1 MTELLTR
8 TTSARAGAS
17 DDRDSSA
24 LLSSVWLRGALAAL
38 WAVCVGLAGLV
49 ALVLVA
55 WAADSRSG
63 AVAGAAIRTS
73 LQLWLAAHRVPLH
86 VPGGSFGIAPLG
98 LTLLL
103 AFVVARAAAVLA
115 RSREIDTPAG
125 VGLVSV
131 AVGLP
136 YAVLTTFVAAAA
148 TTSSV
153 RPSPV
158 IALVSGAVLGGSAAA
173 WGAARGTG
181 QLRGCWSLLPAEV
194 RAVAAAGGA
203 ALGVLLGGATAL
215 LAAAVAAHAATA
227 GHLVTALGGGSVAA
241 AGVIAL
247 DVALVPNAVICVLG
261 YASGPGFALG
271 AGTSVSLGGV
281 NVGALPALPLLA
293 AVPHGP
299 AGAAVEGAAMAV
311 LVAAGV
317 LAAWM
322 VARLDAPL
330 TRSVLLAAAAGPVA
344 GVIAAVLAVLAGGP
358 AGPGRMTAVGPS
370 PWQLGLAVAGEV
382 GVVAFGAAGALTWRR
397 GR

>member
-8 TTSARAGAS
+8 TTTTRAGAS
-17 DDRDSSA
+17 DGADTYGLS
-24 LLSSVWLRGALAAL
+24 SSVWLRGALAAL
-38 WAVCVGLAGLV
+38 WAVCVGLAALV

-63 AVAGAAIRTS
+63 AGAAAAVRTS
-73 LQLWLAAHRVPLH
+73 LQLWLSAHRVPLH
-86 VPGGSFGIAPLG
+86 VAGGTFGIAPLG

-103 AFVVARAAAVLA
+103 GFVVARAAAVFA
-115 RSREIDTPAG
+115 RGRDVDTPAG
-125 VGLVSV
+125 VGLVAA

-148 TTSSV
+148 TSSSV

-158 IALVSGAVLGGSAAA
+158 VALVSGAILGGAAAA

-181 QLRGCWSLLPAEV
+181 QLRGCWRLLPADV
-194 RAVAAAGGA
+194 RAVCAAGAA
-203 ALGVLLGGATAL
+203 ALGVLLAGAAAL
-215 LAAAVAAHAATA
+215 LVLAVAAHAATA
-227 GHLVTALGGGSVAA
+227 GHLVTALGGGTVAA

-247 DVALVPNAVICVLG
+247 DVALLPNAVVCVLG

-299 AGAAVEGAAMAV
+299 AGAAVEFAVVAV

-322 VARLDAPL
+322 LARLEAPL

-344 GVIAAVLAVLAGGP
+344 GVIAAVLAMVAGGA

-382 GVVAFGAAGALTWRR
+382 AIVAFGAAGALTWRR